1 MELNDLILMINLLDN
16 EKPSNVLSFRISL
29 HLFDMNLK
37 RLVDQNQIKFNNNK
51 KQEDR
56 GEA

>member
-1 MELNDLILMINLLDN
+1 MINLLDN